1 MPLPG
6 PPVDGAGGCR
16 AGASPPPRRGPPA
29 AAEGSAVVAA
39 ERAAGPRRRG
49 SRPVARRGQPVD
61 AAVGYRP
68 MAGRRGGSRRGA
80 RPPPRRGQ
88 PVEAAG
94 SAGAAAEVAP
104 GPGRRRG
111 AGRPPA
117 SGYRAV
123 SGYRWARYPDASG
136 HPDTGRYRPT
146 RPSSLK
152 GLTALRPFRPREKEA
167 AVAAS
172 FPLRG
177 WSGLEE
183 PPNQTKLRP
192 DLTLIYTQMVTS
204 PEGGGE
210 DTVTGILRCV
220 SAWCHLESI
229 YTD

>member
-1 MPLPG
+1 MAYPG
-6 PPVDGAGGCR
+6 AQS
-16 AGASPPPRRGPPA
+16 ARG
-29 AAEGSAVVAA
+29 
-39 ERAAGPRRRG
+39 
-49 SRPVARRGQPVD
+49 
-61 AAVGYRP
+61 
-68 MAGRRGGSRRGA
+68 
-80 RPPPRRGQ
+80 
-88 PVEAAG
+88 
-94 SAGAAAEVAP
+94 
-104 GPGRRRG
+104 
-111 AGRPPA
+111 
-117 SGYRAV
+117 
-123 SGYRWARYPDASG
+123 
-136 HPDTGRYRPT
+136 
-146 RPSSLK
+146 
-152 GLTALRPFRPREKEA
+152 KEA

>member
-1 MPLPG
+1 M
-6 PPVDGAGGCR
+6 
-16 AGASPPPRRGPPA
+16 
-29 AAEGSAVVAA
+29 
-39 ERAAGPRRRG
+39 
-49 SRPVARRGQPVD
+49 
-61 AAVGYRP
+61 
-68 MAGRRGGSRRGA
+68 
-80 RPPPRRGQ
+80 
-88 PVEAAG
+88 
-94 SAGAAAEVAP
+94 
-104 GPGRRRG
+104 
-111 AGRPPA
+111 
-117 SGYRAV
+117 
-123 SGYRWARYPDASG
+123 SGYRWARYPDAGG